1 MSNKR
6 LFVGSLPYRFTEGQ
20 LLDLFVPYGRIVAI
34 RIMHNRWGKSR
45 GLGFVEFDNLESAI
59 RAKEELHNYQIEDL
73 KIIVDYSKPDPLNT
87 PEGQERHQQ
96 ALLRHPPKPPKNT
109 SKNSSVKVV
118 EPPKRFF
125 NHDQPHLRQSVF
137 KSRFHGSHVGRKF
150 SSRTKKK

>member
-1 MSNKR
+1 MSSKR
-6 LFVGSLPYRFTEGQ
+6 LFVGSLPYRFTEGE
-20 LLDLFVPYGRIVAI
+20 LLALFIPYGRIVAI

-59 RAKEELHNYQIEDL
+59 KAKEELHNYQIEDL

-96 ALLRHPPKPPKNT
+96 ALLRRPPKPPKNT

-118 EPPKRFF
+118 EPPKKVF
-125 NHDQPHLRQSVF
+125 NHDQAHLRQTVF
-137 KSRFHGSHVGRKF
+137 NSRFHGAKVGRKF